1 MALYTMA
8 LLVIGCRVSQAIMFS
23 YFSPNDLSTF
33 IETIICEIASMIFLF
48 ILLLNIIEYRVM
60 FKKLISEDT
69 ENEKK

>member
-1 MALYTMA
+1 MALYTMV
-8 LLVIGCRVSQAIMFS
+8 LLVIGCRVAQAIMFS